1 MTNCLAPMAKVIHE
15 EFGVRQGLMTTVHVS
30 TRSQFVLDGYS
41 KQNRRARRA
50 VLGNAIPTITGA
62 TKAVLS
68 ILPELAEILTGMSL
82 CVPI

>member
-15 EFGVRQGLMTTVHVS
+15 VFGVRQGLMTTVHAS

-41 KQNRRARRA
+41 KRNRRARRA
-50 VLGNAIPTITGA
+50 VLGKTIMGA

-68 ILPELAEILTGMSL
+68 ILPELAEILAGMSL
-82 CVPI
+82 CVPM